1 MPSVRSSVNCK
12 AASALLLLLASP
24 AAAVP
29 VVPNF
34 SQGLVT
40 SRTESKTVI
49 KENIR
54 SESYRT
60 GFEYSV
66 SGTGVEPANGVV
78 SPPAGKTNINLSS
91 RSTWKQTAPGAAFQF
106 AETYSSPG
114 LIEKVMIDRETII
127 ESVTDSTST
136 FSQ

>member
-1 MPSVRSSVNCK
+1 MR
-12 AASALLLLLASP
+12 LIFLLLLASP

-29 VVPNF
+29 VVPTF

-40 SRTESKTVI
+40 SRTESKTII

-54 SESYRT
+54 SESFRT

-66 SGTGVEPANGVV
+66 SGIGVNPSNNIV
-78 SPPAGKTNINLSS
+78 SPPAGNKALNLSS
-91 RSTWKQTAPGAAFQF
+91 RSTWVQTTPGAAFQF
-106 AETYSSPG
+106 AETYSGPG

>member
-1 MPSVRSSVNCK
+1 MR
-12 AASALLLLLASP
+12 LIFLLLLASP

-34 SQGLVT
+34 SQGIVSST
-40 SRTESKTVI
+40 TQSKTVVR
-49 KENIR
+49 ENIR
-54 SESYRT
+54 SESFRT

-66 SGTGVEPANGVV
+66 SGIGVNPSSGIV
-78 SPPAGKTNINLSS
+78 SPPAGNKALNLSS
-91 RSTWKQTAPGAAFQF
+91 RSTWVQTTPGAAFQF
-106 AETYSSPG
+106 AETYSGPG

>member
-1 MPSVRSSVNCK
+1 MNCK

-34 SQGLVT
+34 SQGVVSSST
-40 SRTESKTVI
+40 QTKTIV
-49 KENIR
+49 KENIV

-60 GFEYSV
+60 GWEYTV
-66 SGTGVEPANGVV
+66 SGTGVEPSSGTV
-78 SPPAGKTNINLSS
+78 SPAVSGTGLDLAN
-91 RSTWKQTAPGAAFQF
+91 RSNWVQSTPGAAFQF
-106 AETYSSPG
+106 AETYQGPG
-114 LIEKVMIDRETII
+114 LIEKVIIDRETII

>member
-1 MPSVRSSVNCK
+1 MKR
-12 AASALLLLLASP
+12 LIFLLLLASP

-40 SRTESKTVI
+40 SSTESKTIV
-49 KENIR
+49 KESIR

-66 SGTGVEPANGVV
+66 SGTGVQPASGIV
-78 SPPAGKTNINLSS
+78 SPSAGSKNLNFSS
-91 RSTWKQTAPGAAFQF
+91 RSNWVQTTPGAAFQF
-106 AETYSSPG
+106 AETYSGPG
-114 LIEKVMIDRETII
+114 LIEKVAIDRETLI
-127 ESVTDSTST
+127 ESVTESTST

>member
-1 MPSVRSSVNCK
+1 MNCK
-12 AASALLLLLASP
+12 AVSALLLLLASP

-34 SQGLVT
+34 SQGVVSSST
-40 SRTESKTVI
+40 QTKTIVKESIV
-49 KENIR
+49 

-60 GFEYSV
+60 GYEYTV
-66 SGTGVEPANGVV
+66 SGTGVEPTDGVV
-78 SPPAGKTNINLSS
+78 SPAVSGTGLDLSS
-91 RSTWKQTAPGAAFQF
+91 KSTWVQSTPGAAFQF
-106 AETYSSPG
+106 AETYQGPG
-114 LIEKVMIDRETII
+114 LIEKVIIDRETII

>member
-1 MPSVRSSVNCK
+1 MR
-12 AASALLLLLASP
+12 LIFLLLLASP

-29 VVPNF
+29 VVPTF

-40 SRTESKTVI
+40 SRSESKTII

-54 SESYRT
+54 SESFRT

-66 SGTGVEPANGVV
+66 SGIGVNPSNNIV
-78 SPPAGKTNINLSS
+78 SPPAGNKALNLSS
-91 RSTWKQTAPGAAFQF
+91 RSTWVQTTPGAAFQF
-106 AETYSSPG
+106 AETYSGPG

>member
-1 MPSVRSSVNCK
+1 MNSR

-34 SQGLVT
+34 SQGVVST
-40 SRTESKTVI
+40 HTETKTIV
-49 KENIR
+49 KESIV
-54 SESYRT
+54 SESHRT
-60 GFEYSV
+60 GWEYTVTGTGVQPSSGTVSPAV
-66 SGTGVEPANGVV
+66 SGTGLDLANR
-78 SPPAGKTNINLSS
+78 SS
-91 RSTWKQTAPGAAFQF
+91 WVQSTPGAAFQF
-106 AETYSSPG
+106 AETYQGPG
-114 LIEKVMIDRETII
+114 LIEKVIIDRETII

>member
-1 MPSVRSSVNCK
+1 MIR
-12 AASALLLLLASP
+12 LIFLLLLASP

-34 SQGLVT
+34 SQGIVT
-40 SRTESKTVI
+40 SRTESKTVV

-66 SGTGVEPANGVV
+66 SGIGVRPVNSNV
-78 SPPAGKTNINLSS
+78 SPPAGNKDLNLSS
-91 RSTWKQTAPGAAFQF
+91 RSTWVQVKPGAAFQF
-106 AETYSSPG
+106 AETYSGPG
-114 LIEKVMIDRETII
+114 LIEKVMIDRLTII
-127 ESVTDSTST
+127 ESITDSTST
-136 FSQ
+136 FIQ

>member
-1 MPSVRSSVNCK
+1 MNCR

-34 SQGLVT
+34 SQGVVST
-40 SRTESKTVI
+40 HTETKTIV
-49 KENIR
+49 KESIV
-54 SESYRT
+54 SESHRT
-60 GFEYSV
+60 GWEYTV
-66 SGTGVEPANGVV
+66 TGTGVEPSSGTV
-78 SPPAGKTNINLSS
+78 SPAVSGTGLDLAN
-91 RSTWKQTAPGAAFQF
+91 RSNWVQSTPGAAFQF
-106 AETYSSPG
+106 AETYQGPG
-114 LIEKVMIDRETII
+114 LIEKVIIDRETII

>member
-1 MPSVRSSVNCK
+1 MNCK
-12 AASALLLLLASP
+12 AASALLLLVASP

-34 SQGLVT
+34 SQGVV
-40 SRTESKTVI
+40 SSHTETKTIV
-49 KENIR
+49 KESIR

-60 GFEYSV
+60 GFEYTV
-66 SGTGVEPANGVV
+66 SGTGVEPSNGTV
-78 SPPAGKTNINLSS
+78 SPSAGAKSLNLSS
-91 RSTWKQTAPGAAFQF
+91 RSTWVQTTPGAAFQF
-106 AETYSSPG
+106 AETYSGPG
-114 LIEKVMIDRETII
+114 LIEKVMIDRETVI

>member
-1 MPSVRSSVNCK
+1 MNFKS
-12 AASALLLLLASP
+12 ASALLLLLASP

-34 SQGLVT
+34 SQGQV
-40 SRTESKTVI
+40 SSHTETKTIV
-49 KENIR
+49 KEAIV

-60 GFEYSV
+60 GWEYTV
-66 SGTGVEPANGVV
+66 TGTGVEPASAVV
-78 SPPAGKTNINLSS
+78 SPTASGTGLDLANRGSWVQ
-91 RSTWKQTAPGAAFQF
+91 STPGAAFQF
-106 AETYSSPG
+106 AETYQGPG

>member
-1 MPSVRSSVNCK
+1 MKRLII
-12 AASALLLLLASP
+12 LLLLPSP
-24 AAAVP
+24 VVAVP

-40 SRTESKTVI
+40 SRTESKTIV
-49 KENIR
+49 KESIR

-66 SGTGVEPANGVV
+66 SGTGVQPSNGTV
-78 SPPAGKTNINLSS
+78 SPSGGTKSLNLSS
-91 RSTWKQTAPGAAFQF
+91 RSTWVQTTPGAAFQF
-106 AETYSSPG
+106 AETYSGPG
-114 LIEKVMIDRETII
+114 LIEKVMIDRETVI

>member
-1 MPSVRSSVNCK
+1 VKRLII
-12 AASALLLLLASP
+12 LLLLPSP
-24 AAAVP
+24 AMAVP

-34 SQGLVT
+34 SQGLVSST
-40 SRTESKTVI
+40 TQSKTVVR
-49 KENIR
+49 ENIV

-66 SGTGVEPANGVV
+66 SGTGVEPTSGVV
-78 SPPAGKTNINLSS
+78 SPSAGTTSLNLSS
-91 RSTWKQTAPGAAFQF
+91 RSTWKQTVPGAAFQF
-106 AETYSSPG
+106 AETYSGPG
-114 LIEKVMIDRETII
+114 LIEKVMIDRETVI

>member
-1 MPSVRSSVNCK
+1 MKRLII
-12 AASALLLLLASP
+12 LLLLPSP

-34 SQGLVT
+34 SQGVV
-40 SRTESKTVI
+40 SSHTETKTIV
-49 KENIR
+49 KESIR
-54 SESYRT
+54 SESFRT

-66 SGTGVEPANGVV
+66 SGTGVEPSSGAV
-78 SPPAGKTNINLSS
+78 SPSAGAKSLNLSS
-91 RSTWKQTAPGAAFQF
+91 RSTWVQTTPGAAFQF
-106 AETYSSPG
+106 VETYSGPG
-114 LIEKVMIDRETII
+114 LIEKVMIDRETVI

>member
-1 MPSVRSSVNCK
+1 MNCK

-24 AAAVP
+24 AVAVP

-34 SQGLVT
+34 SQGVVST
-40 SRTESKTVI
+40 HTETKTIV
-49 KENIR
+49 KESIV

-60 GFEYSV
+60 GYEYTV
-66 SGTGVEPANGVV
+66 SGTGVEPSNGTV
-78 SPPAGKTNINLSS
+78 SPAATSAGLDLAN
-91 RSTWKQTAPGAAFQF
+91 RSNWVQSTPGSAFQF
-106 AETYSSPG
+106 AETYQGPG
-114 LIEKVMIDRETII
+114 LIEKVTIDRETII

>member
-1 MPSVRSSVNCK
+1 VNCK

-24 AAAVP
+24 AAAIP

-34 SQGLVT
+34 SQGQV
-40 SRTESKTVI
+40 SSHTESKTIV
-49 KENIR
+49 KESIV

-60 GFEYSV
+60 GWEYTV
-66 SGTGVEPANGVV
+66 TGTGVEPASAVV
-78 SPPAGKTNINLSS
+78 SPSASSAGLDLANRSS
-91 RSTWKQTAPGAAFQF
+91 WVQSTPGAAFQF
-106 AETYSSPG
+106 AETYQGPG
-114 LIEKVMIDRETII
+114 LIEKVIIDRETII